1 MRGVEDDFAADREI
15 EPFAWVEELCG
26 CVFDAAVGGGD
37 VHLGRFICC
46 LGGGVGEGEEIE
58 VHLCGEAFS
67 EVAGGEPAGERDEVC
82 GVDYSVAL
90 GYPGG
95 EGDGFGVDGFA
106 AGFEVGGGE
115 GEEGGGGGIAVVGEE
130 DAAFFETF
138 ADGGVPVGKG
148 VDVAGGRGGWGEGTV
163 LGGDVAAGEDVGGG
177 EGGGC
182 ADAVEEEDAVCGGYE
197 EDAGGGLVCA
207 FGL

>member
-1 MRGVEDDFAADREI
+1 M
-15 EPFAWVEELCG
+15 
-26 CVFDAAVGGGD
+26 
-37 VHLGRFICC
+37 
-46 LGGGVGEGEEIE
+46 
-58 VHLCGEAFS
+58 CGETFWD
-67 EVAGGEPAGERDEVC
+67 VTRGQPASERDEACCVY
-82 GVDYSVAL
+82 YSISL
-90 GYPGG
+90 RYPVR
-95 EGDGFGVDGFA
+95 EGDEFGVDGFA

-115 GEEGGGGGIAVVGEE
+115 GEEGGGGGAVVREE

-138 ADGGVPVGKG
+138 ADGGTAVGEA
-148 VDVAGGRGGWGEGTV
+148 VDVAVRGGRWGEGTV

-207 FGL
+207 FGHRAALGESWEREGIPCAWTGNGKFFGGGVSFCRGIGVWKTCHGVPEYLIVSA